1 MCRLVVGDHNI
12 MYCKEYIMALFAQ
25 NVINDALSLP
35 PVDRASLIEEL
46 LASFDRQA
54 RSAIDAVWANE
65 AERRIDAFDAGEA
78 TSITLEESRKRI
90 NRR

>member
-1 MCRLVVGDHNI
+1 
-12 MYCKEYIMALFAQ
+12 MALFAQ

>member
-1 MCRLVVGDHNI
+1 
-12 MYCKEYIMALFAQ
+12 MAPLAQ
-25 NVINDALSLP
+25 NMINDALSLP

-65 AERRIDAFDAGEA
+65 AEQRIDAFDAGE
-78 TSITLEESRKRI
+78 TSAITLEESRERI